1 MVRFHADLLT
11 FTKIK
16 NTVMFRV
23 GDDFRKNP
31 LSLTPGGHDV
41 VVVWQDGAS
50 YLYDNV
56 KAPKKYVSSIS
67 KKPSKHGR
75 MVEVR
80 VDNAIVWKRN
90 DAQLTISDWAD
101 FE

>member
-1 MVRFHADLLT
+1 
-11 FTKIK
+11 
-16 NTVMFRV
+16 MFRV
-23 GDDFRKNP
+23 GDDFRTNP

-50 YLYDNV
+50 YLYDNF
-56 KAPKKYVSSIS
+56 KAPKNYVSSIS

-75 MVEVR
+75 MMEVW
-80 VDNAIVWKRN
+80 VDGSIAWKRN
-90 DAQLTISDWAD
+90 DEQSTNSDWVD